1 MYPSPP
7 PSPTFEHSSDQ
18 TGSELIGHI
27 IGGSLRIDNI
37 LGVGA
42 YGVVYTAT
50 DLRNNGKYAVK
61 ALKNHGQDSKQS
73 SLQNQEMQLHIDAQG
88 HRNVLQLF
96 QVLEDSNYRYVVLEY
111 CPEGDLFSNIT
122 DRGQYVRNDS
132 LARDIFLQIL
142 DAVEHCHQRGIYH
155 RDLKPENI
163 LVKEGGNLVKLADF
177 GLATRSPSTADYG
190 CGSTFYM
197 SPECQQSSPSPYSS
211 YKSAP
216 NDVWS
221 LGVILVN
228 LTCGRNPWKRA
239 CLEDSTYSAYLKD
252 RDFLKTIL
260 PITDELNTILRLIF
274 EPNPELR
281 INLSTLRR
289 LVLSSQQFTGTPRVV
304 RQPVTQQQLPPS
316 PPLTPF
322 DISSQ
327 QASLPQFSPQP
338 QSIVY
343 IPQSRPLSPPLTPL
357 LSPSD
362 PWSLN
367 VDCNLVPV
375 FQPQQQ
381 KWNGF
386 YPSQYAVQNVQQ
398 QHSFTSPTGTKV
410 FPFHQQEY
418 VSLSEY
424 SYWQFP
430 QQILRVAM
438 PFFQHMSPPQHVC

>member
-1 MYPSPP
+1 
-7 PSPTFEHSSDQ
+7 
-18 TGSELIGHI
+18 
-27 IGGSLRIDNI
+27 LRIENI

-50 DLRNNGKYAVK
+50 DLHTNAKYAVK

-73 SLQNQEMQLHIDAQG
+73 VLQNQEMQLHIDAQG
-88 HRNVLQLF
+88 HENILQLY
-96 QVLEDSNYRYVVLEY
+96 QILEDTSYRYVILEH

-163 LVKEGGNLVKLADF
+163 LVKEGGKSVKLADF

-211 YKSAP
+211 YRSAP

-239 CLEDSTYSAYLKD
+239 CMEDSTYSAYLKD

-260 PITDELNTILRLIF
+260 PITNELNTILRLIF
-274 EPNPELR
+274 EPNPDLR
-281 INLSTLRR
+281 INLPTLRR
-289 LVLSSQQFTGTPRVV
+289 LVQQSQQFTGTPQVAPR
-304 RQPVTQQQLPPS
+304 PVSQLLPPS

-322 DISSQ
+322 DI
-327 QASLPQFSPQP
+327 ASPSTPVPQFTPQP
-338 QSIVY
+338 RCAVFA
-343 IPQSRPLSPPLTPL
+343 PQSRPISPPLTPP
-357 LSPSD
+357 LSPTD
-362 PWSLN
+362 PWSN
-367 VDCNLVPV
+367 HVDCNLVPV
-375 FQPQQQ
+375 FHPHEQ

-386 YPSQYAVQNVQQ
+386 YPSPYSVQNVQQ
-398 QHSFTSPTGTKV
+398 HSFNPVPGTKV
-410 FPFHQQEY
+410 FPFQQQEY
-418 VSLSEY
+418 VSLPEY